1 MIIENKR
8 NGKLKI
14 GVGDVISY
22 EDQLCWVTC
31 RKNYNFPYTVN
42 RLEDGISLNSFS
54 YLEELEKVAYLVCPA
69 DRVRIVLEN

>member
-31 RKNYNFPYTVN
+31 RKNYNFPYAVN
-42 RLEDGISLNSFS
+42 RLEDGISLNSFAD
-54 YLEELEKVAYLVCPA
+54 LEALEKVAYLVCPA
-69 DRVRIVLEN
+69 DKVTVTLNP

>member
-31 RKNYNFPYTVN
+31 RKNYNFPYAVN
-42 RLEDGISLNSFS
+42 RLEDGISLNSFTD
-54 YLEELEKVAYLVCPA
+54 LEALEKVAYLVCPG
-69 DRVRIVLEN
+69 DKVTVTLNP

>member
-69 DRVRIVLEN
+69 DKVRIILEN

>member
-22 EDQLCWVTC
+22 GDQLCWVTC

-69 DRVRIVLEN
+69 DKVRIVLEN

>member
-14 GVGDVISY
+14 RVGDVISY

-42 RLEDGISLNSFS
+42 RLEDGISLNSFTN
-54 YLEELEKVAYLVCPA
+54 LEALEKVAYLVCPA
-69 DRVRIVLEN
+69 DKVTVTLNP

>member
-69 DRVRIVLEN
+69 DKVRIVLEN

>member
-22 EDQLCWVTC
+22 ADQLCWVTC
-31 RKNYNFPYTVN
+31 RKNYNFPYAVN
-42 RLEDGISLNSFS
+42 RLEDGISLNSFAD
-54 YLEELEKVAYLVCPA
+54 LEALEKVAYLVCPA
-69 DRVRIVLEN
+69 DKVTVTLNP

>member
-8 NGKLKI
+8 NGELKI

-69 DRVRIVLEN
+69 DKVRIVLEN

>member
-69 DRVRIVLEN
+69 DKVRITLNP

>member
-22 EDQLCWVTC
+22 EDQLCWITC
-31 RKNYNFPYTVN
+31 RKNYNFPYAVN
-42 RLEDGISLNSFS
+42 RLEDGITLNSFS
-54 YLEELEKVAYLVCPA
+54 DLEALEKVAYLVCPA
-69 DRVRIVLEN
+69 DKVTVTLNP

>member
-22 EDQLCWVTC
+22 EEQLCWVTC
-31 RKNYNFPYTVN
+31 RKNYNFPYAVN
-42 RLEDGISLNSFS
+42 RLEDGISLNSFAD
-54 YLEELEKVAYLVCPA
+54 LEALEKVAYLVCPA
-69 DRVRIVLEN
+69 DKVTITLNP

>member
-31 RKNYNFPYTVN
+31 RKNYNFRYVII
-42 RLEDGISLNSFS
+42 RLEDGISLNSFT
-54 YLEELEKVAYLVCPA
+54 YLEDLEKVAYLVCPA
-69 DRVRIVLEN
+69 DKVRIVLEN

>member
-69 DRVRIVLEN
+69 DKVTVTLNP

>member
-22 EDQLCWVTC
+22 EEQLCWVTY

-42 RLEDGISLNSFS
+42 RLEDGISLNSFTN
-54 YLEELEKVAYLVCPA
+54 LEALEKVAYLVCPA
-69 DRVRIVLEN
+69 DKVTVTLNP

>member
-31 RKNYNFPYTVN
+31 RKNYNFPYAVN
-42 RLEDGISLNSFS
+42 RLEDGITLNSFS
-54 YLEELEKVAYLVCPA
+54 DLEALEKVAYLVCSA
-69 DRVRIVLEN
+69 DKVRITLEN

>member
-54 YLEELEKVAYLVCPA
+54 YLEELEKVAYLVCPT
-69 DRVRIVLEN
+69 DKVRITLNP

>member
-42 RLEDGISLNSFS
+42 RLEDGISLNSFTD
-54 YLEELEKVAYLVCPA
+54 LEALEKVAYLVCPA
-69 DRVRIVLEN
+69 DKVTVTLNP

>member
-42 RLEDGISLNSFS
+42 RLEDGISLNSFTN
-54 YLEELEKVAYLVCPA
+54 LEALEKVAYLVCPA
-69 DRVRIVLEN
+69 DKVTVTLNP

>member
-22 EDQLCWVTC
+22 EDQLCWVTY
-31 RKNYNFPYTVN
+31 REDYSFPYAVN
-42 RLEDGISLNSFS
+42 RLEDGISLNSFAD
-54 YLEELEKVAYLVCPA
+54 LEALEKSAYLVCPA
-69 DRVRIVLEN
+69 DKVRIILEN

>member
-31 RKNYNFPYTVN
+31 RKNYNFPYIVN

-69 DRVRIVLEN
+69 DKVRIILEN

>member
-42 RLEDGISLNSFS
+42 RLEDGISLTSFS

-69 DRVRIVLEN
+69 DKARIVLEN

>member
-22 EDQLCWVTC
+22 EDQLCWITC
-31 RKNYNFPYTVN
+31 RKNYNFPYAVN
-42 RLEDGISLNSFS
+42 RLEDGISLNSFAD
-54 YLEELEKVAYLVCPA
+54 LEALEKVAYLVCPA
-69 DRVRIVLEN
+69 DKVTVTLNP

>member
-14 GVGDVISY
+14 RVGDVISY

-69 DRVRIVLEN
+69 DKVRIVLEN

>member
-22 EDQLCWVTC
+22 EDQLCWVTY
-31 RKNYNFPYTVN
+31 REDYSFPYA
-42 RLEDGISLNSFS
+42 LISH
-54 YLEELEKVAYLVCPA
+54 
-69 DRVRIVLEN
+69 

>member
-31 RKNYNFPYTVN
+31 RKNYNFPYAVN
-42 RLEDGISLNSFS
+42 RLEDGISLNSFAD
-54 YLEELEKVAYLVCPA
+54 LEALEKVAYLVCPA
-69 DRVRIVLEN
+69 DKVTVTLEN

>member
-69 DRVRIVLEN
+69 DKVRITLEN